1 MSCEILQYFESEE
14 KDENISRFKQNICE
28 EKMEEAEKHSQ
39 IHFKQGEETQVI
51 DSPGFLLQPWEYK
64 AWKNTWET
72 NKYLIF
78 NTQHHHQPRQEQ
90 QNLLQ

>member
-51 DSPGFLLQPWEYK
+51 DSPGSFIG
-64 AWKNTWET
+64 TT
-72 NKYLIF
+72 RI
-78 NTQHHHQPRQEQ
+78 
-90 QNLLQ
+90 